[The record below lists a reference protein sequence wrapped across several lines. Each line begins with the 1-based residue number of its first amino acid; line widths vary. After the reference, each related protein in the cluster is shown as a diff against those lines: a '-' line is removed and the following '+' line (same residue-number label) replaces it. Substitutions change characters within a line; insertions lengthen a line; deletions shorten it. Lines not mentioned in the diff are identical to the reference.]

1 MNIPIIYAVGSCLAG
16 AVAEGVLMGK
26 DGRRFMDSLKQPR
39 CAPPLWTWSLIGAA
53 YYSICGVAIYR
64 LTSRT
69 APSLWAISLVGAV
82 IAANALWN
90 YIYFRR
96 RDLRL
101 VFWYSV
107 VYALLVIALIAVLI
121 PADPVAAAA
130 FGFYAAYLPYALTLF
145 YRTWKLNV

>member
-1 MNIPIIYAVGSCLAG
+1 MNMPIIYAIGSCLTG

-26 DGRRFMDSLKQPR
+26 GGRRFMDSLKQPR
-39 CAPPLWTWSLIGAA
+39 CTPPLWAWSLIGAA
-53 YYSICGVAIYR
+53 YYLICGIAIYR
-64 LTSRT
+64 LTSHA

-82 IAANALWN
+82 IAANSFWN

-101 VFWYSV
+101 AFWYSV
-107 VYALLVIALIAVLI
+107 LYALLVIALIAVLI

-130 FGFYAAYLPYALTLF
+130 FGNRACITTRFLLPFGYAG
-145 YRTWKLNV
+145 